1 MLSLLSLPLTALN
14 GTVIAASVWEYVNSS
29 TWQPATDCAP
39 ACSGNTTCCHDA
51 ASGQAQGACFNA
63 PSCDKIQ
70 DVNITLAQRLV
81 SMDLASG
88 VATPSDGLPMAP
100 HSGVTLP
107 LVYVP
112 AICPGAV
119 VAHVVLA
126 GPPATAQL
134 WVFRGN
140 GRAAPMRCALDEPL
154 VALFKSNWVGSRFE
168 VVGVPLSAPTT
179 LVKFTPPFAD
189 MPDQRCQ
196 TLGTLDGRLPVPIY
210 HNETIHPT
218 PTSNYTVRDP
228 AKYTV
233 LQDLNVLH
241 KTSMV
246 KSILYYIDA
255 PRRSL
260 LGINLSAVSYD
271 NDSHPLPVIYNKSD
285 WHMDLSYVDI
295 HAADKN
301 TLLLGSRA
309 DALLVVDAENASA
322 PTGYFNAPNASGGL
336 WSAGYNP
343 YSGGGVVVYETRPTA
358 EQTGFAAAAL
368 STGEVIVNSPPLQG
382 ECTKPAYSCMMDY
395 LAYFE
400 PY

>member
-1 MLSLLSLPLTALN
+1 MLSLLSLPLIALN
-14 GTVIAASVWEYVNSS
+14 GTVLAASVWEYVSTS

-70 DVNITLAQRLV
+70 DVNVTLAQRLV
-81 SMDLASG
+81 AMKLDTG
-88 VATPSDGLPMAP
+88 IATPTDGLPMAP

-107 LVYVP
+107 LVNVP
-112 AICPGAV
+112 EVQGV
-119 VAHVVLA
+119 LAHIVLA
-126 GPPATAQL
+126 GPPITAQL
-134 WVFRGN
+134 VLYGDGGRGS
-140 GRAAPMRCALDEPL
+140 PMRCALDEPL
-154 VALFKSNWVGSRFE
+154 VALFKSNAVGTRFD

-179 LVKFTPPFAD
+179 LIKINPPLRD
-189 MPDQRCQ
+189 MPDQPCV
-196 TLGTLDGRLPVPIY
+196 LWGTLDGRLPVPIY

-233 LQDLNVLH
+233 LQDLNAWPL
-241 KTSMV
+241 

-271 NDSHPLPVIYNKSD
+271 NDTHPLPVIYNKSD
-285 WHMDLSYVDI
+285 WHMDLSYVDL
-295 HAADKN
+295 HAADQN
-301 TLLLGSRA
+301 TLLLGSRS
-309 DALLVVDAENASA
+309 DALLVVDAENASE
-322 PTGYFNAPNASGGL
+322 PTGYFHAPNASGGL
-336 WSAGYNP
+336 WSA
-343 YSGGGVVVYETRPTA
+343 GGGVVVYETRPTA
-358 EQTGFAAAAL
+358 EQTGFAAARL
-368 STGEVIVNSPPLQG
+368 SDQSLIVSSPPLQG

-395 LAYFE
+395 LAYFPE
-400 PY
+400 P